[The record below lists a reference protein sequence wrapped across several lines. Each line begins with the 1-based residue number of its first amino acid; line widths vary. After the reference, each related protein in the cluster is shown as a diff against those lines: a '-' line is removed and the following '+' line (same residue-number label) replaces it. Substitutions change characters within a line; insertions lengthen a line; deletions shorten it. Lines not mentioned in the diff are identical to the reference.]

1 MARVFSQKHS
11 SISVDNVGINS
22 VGIESVYDSLAK
34 QNVSQVSRG
43 KALPS
48 SYSRNIAVSICSD
61 SLHSSHVQGTYIIS
75 RDA

>member
-11 SISVDNVGINS
+11 LISVGNVGINS

-34 QNVSQVSRG
+34 QNVSRVSRG

-48 SYSRNIAVSICSD
+48 SY
-61 SLHSSHVQGTYIIS
+61 L
-75 RDA
+75 